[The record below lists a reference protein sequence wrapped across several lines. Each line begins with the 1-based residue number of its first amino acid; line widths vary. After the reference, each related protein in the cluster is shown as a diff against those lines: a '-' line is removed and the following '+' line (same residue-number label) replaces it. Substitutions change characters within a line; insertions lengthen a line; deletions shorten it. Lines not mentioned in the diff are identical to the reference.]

1 MAGMAGYCKT
11 GLEMANN
18 CWKQLEW
25 LEITFFFTST
35 DYKFLE
41 MAGMA
46 GNGRNGWKF
55 LEMFKCKS
63 TEMLSC

>member
-1 MAGMAGYCKT
+1 MLEIAGMARNY
-11 GLEMANN
+11 
-18 CWKQLEW
+18 
-25 LEITFFFTST
+25 FFFTST
-35 DYKFLE
+35 DYKLLE

-63 TEMLSC
+63 TEMLSCWNDDNKK